1 MAKTTKKLPEGLP
14 FNITSSRAI
23 PRDQALL
30 ISGPLRI
37 RALPGLAEYFAG
49 LGEKGVELVDNN
61 STIEFASFEHA
72 AAGLCMAEVCQV
84 ITHDQAKDL
93 IREAAEELGKSER
106 AVLIK
111 NIGKIKR
118 GEDHEG

>member
-1 MAKTTKKLPEGLP
+1 M
-14 FNITSSRAI
+14 
-23 PRDQALL
+23 
-30 ISGPLRI
+30 
-37 RALPGLAEYFAG
+37 
-49 LGEKGVELVDNN
+49 
-61 STIEFASFEHA
+61 
-72 AAGLCMAEVCQV
+72 